1 MATMKDII
9 QSPLLLA
16 LVIGGLLYISA
27 FSLVYLKK
35 AYDHCLELGITRKEL
50 SNVIKSS
57 LIFSVVP
64 SLSIVVGLFVLI
76 AVLGSVW
83 AWWRLSVIGSLSYET
98 MISSSIAQVLGYA
111 SSAEMLESATGRQF
125 GVVMILMSVGMLSG
139 FLILLPLGKKLCKS
153 VDRSAAESGGSTWKN
168 VLSGVFMLVMFSVYM
183 PFVVLAAYD
192 SIPSLG
198 EVFNVNTFSI
208 LLIYIPVG
216 FSEALSYTPILGCSA
231 YLAFIT
237 GNIMNLKL
245 PVAANA
251 MNLTKKQPN
260 TPEGEAIASVAVA
273 VSSLMTVAIL
283 TLAAV
288 CASFISPVFEL
299 PAVKTASGYLLP
311 ALFGS
316 MALGL
321 FASSSS
327 GSKVVKGGIKGVL
340 PVLIIMTVVSLA
352 ARLAG
357 YGSVLG
363 GLVGIFIIVMLPI
376 GILTSYVLWKKG
388 KIRVVDKEQK

>member
-9 QSPLLLA
+9 QSSLLLA

-139 FLILLPLGKKLCKS
+139 FLILLPLGKKAVQERGPLCSRK
-153 VDRSAAESGGSTWKN
+153 RRQHLEKR
-168 VLSGVFMLVMFSVYM
+168 
-183 PFVVLAAYD
+183 
-192 SIPSLG
+192 
-198 EVFNVNTFSI
+198 
-208 LLIYIPVG
+208 
-216 FSEALSYTPILGCSA
+216 
-231 YLAFIT
+231 
-237 GNIMNLKL
+237 
-245 PVAANA
+245 
-251 MNLTKKQPN
+251 
-260 TPEGEAIASVAVA
+260 AVRRVHA
-273 VSSLMTVAIL
+273 
-283 TLAAV
+283 
-288 CASFISPVFEL
+288 CD
-299 PAVKTASGYLLP
+299 
-311 ALFGS
+311 
-316 MALGL
+316 
-321 FASSSS
+321 
-327 GSKVVKGGIKGVL
+327 
-340 PVLIIMTVVSLA
+340 
-352 ARLAG
+352 
-357 YGSVLG
+357 VLG
-363 GLVGIFIIVMLPI
+363 IHSHSAVH
-376 GILTSYVLWKKG
+376 
-388 KIRVVDKEQK
+388 

>member
-83 AWWRLSVIGSLSYET
+83 AWWRLSVIGSRSYET

-168 VLSGVFMLVMFSVYM
+168 VLSGVFMLVMFSVYIPILLFTDNVQAAVM
-183 PFVVLAAYD
+183 ITGLVIAIGVGVLAKR
-192 SIPSLG
+192 PG
-198 EVFNVNTFSI
+198 
-208 LLIYIPVG
+208 
-216 FSEALSYTPILGCSA
+216 
-231 YLAFIT
+231 LAWL
-237 GNIMNLKL
+237 NN
-245 PVAANA
+245 
-251 MNLTKKQPN
+251 
-260 TPEGEAIASVAVA
+260 
-273 VSSLMTVAIL
+273 
-283 TLAAV
+283 
-288 CASFISPVFEL
+288 
-299 PAVKTASGYLLP
+299 
-311 ALFGS
+311 
-316 MALGL
+316 
-321 FASSSS
+321 
-327 GSKVVKGGIKGVL
+327 VVKGGIKGVL
-340 PVLIIMTVVSLA
+340 PVLIIMTVVSIA

-376 GILTSYVLWKKG
+376 GILTSYVLWKKD
-388 KIRVVDKEQK
+388 KIQVVDKEQK

>member
-9 QSPLLLA
+9 RSPLLLA

-168 VLSGVFMLVMFSVYM
+168 VLSGVFMLVMFSVYIPILLFTDNVQAAVM
-183 PFVVLAAYD
+183 ITGLVIAIGVGVLAKR
-192 SIPSLG
+192 PG
-198 EVFNVNTFSI
+198 
-208 LLIYIPVG
+208 
-216 FSEALSYTPILGCSA
+216 
-231 YLAFIT
+231 LAWL
-237 GNIMNLKL
+237 NN
-245 PVAANA
+245 
-251 MNLTKKQPN
+251 
-260 TPEGEAIASVAVA
+260 
-273 VSSLMTVAIL
+273 
-283 TLAAV
+283 
-288 CASFISPVFEL
+288 
-299 PAVKTASGYLLP
+299 
-311 ALFGS
+311 
-316 MALGL
+316 
-321 FASSSS
+321 
-327 GSKVVKGGIKGVL
+327 VVKGGIKGVL
-340 PVLIIMTVVSLA
+340 PVLIIMTVVSIA

-388 KIRVVDKEQK
+388 KIQVVDKEQK

>member
-27 FSLVYLKK
+27 FSLVYLQK
-35 AYDHCLELGITRKEL
+35 AYAHCLELGITRKEL

-168 VLSGVFMLVMFSVYM
+168 VLSGVFMLVMFSVYIPILLFTDNVQAAVM
-183 PFVVLAAYD
+183 ITGLVIAIGVGVLAKR
-192 SIPSLG
+192 PG
-198 EVFNVNTFSI
+198 
-208 LLIYIPVG
+208 
-216 FSEALSYTPILGCSA
+216 
-231 YLAFIT
+231 LAWL
-237 GNIMNLKL
+237 NN
-245 PVAANA
+245 
-251 MNLTKKQPN
+251 
-260 TPEGEAIASVAVA
+260 
-273 VSSLMTVAIL
+273 
-283 TLAAV
+283 
-288 CASFISPVFEL
+288 
-299 PAVKTASGYLLP
+299 
-311 ALFGS
+311 
-316 MALGL
+316 
-321 FASSSS
+321 
-327 GSKVVKGGIKGVL
+327 VVKGGIKGVL
-340 PVLIIMTVVSLA
+340 PVLIIMTVVSIA

-388 KIRVVDKEQK
+388 KIQVVDKEQK

>member
-125 GVVMILMSVGMLSG
+125 GVVMILMSVGMLSS

-168 VLSGVFMLVMFSVYM
+168 VLSGVFMLVMFSVYIPILLFTDNVQAAVM
-183 PFVVLAAYD
+183 ITGLVIAIGVGVLAKR
-192 SIPSLG
+192 PG
-198 EVFNVNTFSI
+198 
-208 LLIYIPVG
+208 
-216 FSEALSYTPILGCSA
+216 
-231 YLAFIT
+231 LAWL
-237 GNIMNLKL
+237 NN
-245 PVAANA
+245 
-251 MNLTKKQPN
+251 
-260 TPEGEAIASVAVA
+260 
-273 VSSLMTVAIL
+273 
-283 TLAAV
+283 
-288 CASFISPVFEL
+288 
-299 PAVKTASGYLLP
+299 
-311 ALFGS
+311 
-316 MALGL
+316 
-321 FASSSS
+321 
-327 GSKVVKGGIKGVL
+327 VVKGGIKGVL

-363 GLVGIFIIVMLPI
+363 GLVGVFIIVMLPI

-388 KIRVVDKEQK
+388 KIQVVDKEQK

>member
-1 MATMKDII
+1 
-9 QSPLLLA
+9 
-16 LVIGGLLYISA
+16 
-27 FSLVYLKK
+27 
-35 AYDHCLELGITRKEL
+35 
-50 SNVIKSS
+50 
-57 LIFSVVP
+57 
-64 SLSIVVGLFVLI
+64 
-76 AVLGSVW
+76 
-83 AWWRLSVIGSLSYET
+83 
-98 MISSSIAQVLGYA
+98 
-111 SSAEMLESATGRQF
+111 
-125 GVVMILMSVGMLSG
+125 
-139 FLILLPLGKKLCKS
+139 
-153 VDRSAAESGGSTWKN
+153 
-168 VLSGVFMLVMFSVYM
+168 
-183 PFVVLAAYD
+183 
-192 SIPSLG
+192 
-198 EVFNVNTFSI
+198 
-208 LLIYIPVG
+208 
-216 FSEALSYTPILGCSA
+216 
-231 YLAFIT
+231 
-237 GNIMNLKL
+237 MNLKL

-273 VSSLMTVAIL
+273 VSSLMTIAIL

-340 PVLIIMTVVSLA
+340 PVLIIMTVLSLA

-388 KIRVVDKEQK
+388 KIQVVDKEQK

>member
-83 AWWRLSVIGSLSYET
+83 AWGLSVIGSLSYET

-153 VDRSAAESGGSTWKN
+153 VDRSAAENGDSTWKN
-168 VLSGVFMLVMFSVYM
+168 VLSGVFMLVMFSVYIPILLFTDNVQAAVM
-183 PFVVLAAYD
+183 ITGLVIAIGVGVLAKRPGLAW
-192 SIPSLG
+192 LNNF
-198 EVFNVNTFSI
+198 VMAFS
-208 LLIYIPVG
+208 
-216 FSEALSYTPILGCSA
+216 
-231 YLAFIT
+231 
-237 GNIMNLKL
+237 M
-245 PVAANA
+245 
-251 MNLTKKQPN
+251 
-260 TPEGEAIASVAVA
+260 
-273 VSSLMTVAIL
+273 
-283 TLAAV
+283 
-288 CASFISPVFEL
+288 
-299 PAVKTASGYLLP
+299 
-311 ALFGS
+311 
-316 MALGL
+316 
-321 FASSSS
+321 
-327 GSKVVKGGIKGVL
+327 
-340 PVLIIMTVVSLA
+340 
-352 ARLAG
+352 
-357 YGSVLG
+357 LG
-363 GLVGIFIIVMLPI
+363 GLISSLAWVRIF
-376 GILTSYVLWKKG
+376 G
-388 KIRVVDKEQK
+388 